1 MSDGVELIE
10 ATRHLMERS
19 TVRADR
25 DEDREAYGV
34 IRRNATAL
42 REWFATY
49 PRYDLTVEAG
59 WARLTK
65 APLRAPGPALD
76 AVTPHSGRPFDR
88 RRYVWYCLALAAVDR
103 VEERRVRLGIL
114 AEEIEALAV
123 QGHVVA
129 PNLDLQVDRMAIADV
144 FRRLEDEGVVHLTDG
159 SAQSFVD
166 STIGEALYEVDRSL
180 AARLLA
186 ARRAPSACAS
196 PDELDADLYPPG
208 REGETLR
215 IRNDLWRRL
224 LETAVVYYDTL
235 SDAERQYLDSQRPSF
250 ARQLRDRVG
259 LRLEVRAEG
268 VAAVDPDI
276 RAAAFPSATAGS
288 VAMAV
293 ACVHRRLVDADT
305 EAPGE
310 PVPVRDLDE
319 ALVPVIAHPRTRR
332 EYREDDRG
340 RDVLRDR
347 AVALLERAGMARR
360 SPGGVVPLPVLH
372 RYVFRIDDATPAS
385 VVRGDADGEEID
397 A

>member
-34 IRRNATAL
+34 IRCNATAL

>member
-1 MSDGVELIE
+1 VSDSVELVE
-10 ATRHLMERS
+10 ATRYLMERS

-25 DEDREAYGV
+25 DEDRDAYGV

-49 PRYDLTVEAG
+49 PRYDLTVESG

-144 FRRLEDEGVVHLTDG
+144 FRRLEEEGVVRLTDG
-159 SAQSFVD
+159 SAQSFVE

-180 AARLLA
+180 GARLLA

-268 VAAVDPDI
+268 LAAVDPDV

-319 ALVPVIAHPRTRR
+319 ALAPVIAHPRTRR

-360 SPGGVVPLPVLH
+360 SPGGVVPLPVLR

-385 VVRGDADGEEID
+385 VVRVDADGEEID